1 MFKLGAVKG
10 INLGRWVKPE
20 TRVQDIASKKPATC
34 MMDQRLRDV
43 LHLFSKN
50 YRRMPVVDK
59 DGHVRGVLSATDI
72 LNVLGGTGKYKR
84 IRQKDR
90 TSTKARRMM
99 SSHVFHLDKNTTL
112 PTAIETFKKHK
123 VGSYPIIYRSKLVGL
138 MTEWDLVRQIRG
150 NTGVKVSEIMVR
162 KPLVA
167 QDTHSVADVAKMLA
181 MGGFR
186 RLPVVNKGL
195 LVGMITPRDILR
207 HLHSNRLAEKL
218 PEQKQ
223 PVSRVMEKN
232 VVTIRADQDVHE
244 AVRIMIS
251 RKIGGLPVMEHQE
264 LGGIVTERDVVD
276 AMVL

>member
-10 INLGRWVKPE
+10 IYLGRWVKPE
-20 TRVQDIASKKPATC
+20 TRVIDIASKKPVTC
-34 MMDQRLRDV
+34 MLDQRLRDV

-50 YRRMPVVDK
+50 YRRMPVLSK
-59 DGHVRGVLSATDI
+59 EGQVRGMLSATDL
-72 LNVLGGTGKYKR
+72 LNVLGGWGKYSR
-84 IRQKDR
+84 MRQKER
-90 TSTKARRMM
+90 ASTTARRMM
-99 SSHVFHLDKNTTL
+99 SSHVFHLDKNVTL
-112 PTAIETFKKHK
+112 PSAIESFKKHK
-123 VGSYPIIYRSKLVGL
+123 VGSYPVIYRSKLVGL

-150 NTGVKVSEIMVR
+150 STGVKVSEIMVR

-167 QDTHSVADVAKMLA
+167 QVSHSVADVAKMLG

-195 LVGMITPRDILR
+195 LLGMITPRDILR
-207 HLHSNRLAEKL
+207 HLHSNGLAEKL
-218 PEQKQ
+218 PEQRQ

-232 VVTIRADQDVHE
+232 VVTVRADQDVHE

-251 RKIGGLPVMEHQE
+251 QKIGGLPVMEHQE
-264 LGGIVTERDVVD
+264 LAGIVTERDVVD